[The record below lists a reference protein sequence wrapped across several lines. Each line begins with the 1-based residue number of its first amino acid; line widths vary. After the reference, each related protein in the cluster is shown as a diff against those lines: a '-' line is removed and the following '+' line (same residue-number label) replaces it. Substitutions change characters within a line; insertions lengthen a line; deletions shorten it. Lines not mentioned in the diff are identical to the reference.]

1 MIEVLG
7 VEAGRGERPAKFF
20 FWGFFFIKG
29 GGVDLVEGT
38 KVTGL

>member
-1 MIEVLG
+1 MIEVLR
-7 VEAGRGERPAKFF
+7 VEAGRLGGLPSFF
-20 FWGFFFIKG
+20 FEGG